1 MRYVLLAVAALVA
14 LTACS
19 STTDTATPSTAA
31 PTVTT
36 TNSPT
41 PVMVTPEPMSARE
54 VCAEFVGVRDPNA
67 LLTRIPEVLN
77 SVDVPMPEETVN
89 AMLDINGQLD
99 DLIERAPADLAALLR
114 EIQLPFQQAEDAVNG
129 GGGKVNLD
137 TGAARDGVIE
147 LVIQCPDDL

>member
-1 MRYVLLAVAALVA
+1 MRYVLLTVAALVA

-19 STTDTATPSTAA
+19 STTDTATPSTA
-31 PTVTT
+31 VTT

-67 LLTRIPEVLN
+67 LLTRIPEVLT
-77 SVDVPMPEETVN
+77 SLGPTVSED
-89 AMLDINGQLD
+89 AMQDMLDIHVELES
-99 DLIERAPADLAALLR
+99 LIDSAPSDLAAILR
-114 EIQLPFQQAEDAVNG
+114 EVDLPFQQAEDVYNG
-129 GGGKVNLD
+129 GGGSLRLD
-137 TGAARDGVIE
+137 TSAAADGVVE